1 MSIIISTGAP
11 TPLTEVSNGGTFFI
25 ETRNLFIKK
34 PKAFDELVKIL
45 KSKNIIIADDT
56 SAKSFLN
63 RVNYYRFSGYF
74 LPFQVNGHGPL
85 FSNIEFERLIA
96 IYEFDEQLRNLI
108 AGAVDE
114 IEIYLRTQ
122 LSYYH
127 AHKYGE
133 EGYMDAVNYNSKHNH
148 TSFIN
153 RVNSCIKE
161 NSRTSVVK
169 HHMNKY
175 AGHFPIWVIIEY
187 FSMGMISYFYSD
199 MLNTDK
205 AAIAQSLYGVNYQVM
220 ESWLR
225 CLTDLRNKCAHY
237 SRLYY
242 WIFPA
247 LPKMPQAEKYIPTR
261 RLFAQ
266 LYMLKLMYPDHTK
279 WNNDVCKPLIKLVNK
294 YKPYI
299 SMKHLDFPYR
309 WKAMLK
315 YK

>member
-1 MSIIISTGAP
+1 MVI
-11 TPLTEVSNGGTFFI
+11 L
-25 ETRNLFIKK
+25 
-34 PKAFDELVKIL
+34 L

-56 SAKSFLN
+56 IAKTFLN
-63 RVNYYRFSGYF
+63 HVNYYRFSGYF

-85 FSNIEFERLIA
+85 FSNIKFERLKA
-96 IYEFDEQLRNLI
+96 IYEFDAQLRNLI
-108 AGAVDE
+108 AVAIDE
-114 IEIYLRTQ
+114 IEIYLRAQ
-122 LSYYH
+122 IAYYH

-133 EGYMDAVNYNSKHNH
+133 EGYMISTNYNKKHNH
-148 TSFIN
+148 ASFIN
-153 RVNSCIKE
+153 HVNLCIKD
-161 NSRTSVVK
+161 NSRTLVVK

-187 FSMGMISYFYSD
+187 FSIGMISYFYSD
-199 MLNTDK
+199 MPNNDK
-205 AAIAQSLYGVNYQVM
+205 AYIAKNLYGINYQVM

-247 LPKMPQAEKYIPTR
+247 LPKMPPSEKYKPTR

-266 LYMLKLMYPDHTK
+266 LYMLKLMYPDHEK
-279 WNNDVCKPLIKLVNK
+279 WNNEIYKPLIKLVNI
-294 YKPYI
+294 YRSYI

-309 WKAMLK
+309 WKSMLK

>member
-1 MSIIISTGAP
+1 MGAH
-11 TPLTEVSNGGTFFI
+11 FFQKG
-25 ETRNLFIKK
+25 EKNIKK
-34 PKAFDELVKIL
+34 PKTFDQMVAIL
-45 KSKNIIIADDT
+45 KSKNIIISDDKE
-56 SAKSFLN
+56 AKTFLG

-85 FSNIEFERLIA
+85 FHNIEFERLKA

-114 IEIYLRTQ
+114 IEVYLRAQ
-122 LSYYH
+122 LSYFH

-133 EGYMDAVNYNSKHNH
+133 EGYMDSGNYNRKHNH
-148 TSFIN
+148 TSFVN
-153 RVNSCIKE
+153 HVNSCIKE
-161 NSRTSVVK
+161 NSRTLVVK
-169 HHMNKY
+169 HHINKY
-175 AGHFPIWVIIEY
+175 SGHFPIWVIIEY
-187 FSMGMISYFYSD
+187 FSMGMLSYFYSD
-199 MLNTDK
+199 MLNKDK
-205 AAIAQSLYGVNYQVM
+205 AIIAQNLYGVNYQVM

-247 LPKMPQAEKYIPTR
+247 LPRMPQSEKYVPTR

-266 LYMLKLMYPDHTK
+266 LYMLKLMYPDSVK
-279 WNNDVCKPLIKLVNK
+279 WNEEVCKTLIKLVKK

-309 WKAMLK
+309 WKSILMNK
-315 YK
+315 

>member
-1 MSIIISTGAP
+1 MGAHFYR
-11 TPLTEVSNGGTFFI
+11 EEEKN
-25 ETRNLFIKK
+25 IKK
-34 PKAFDELVKIL
+34 PKTFDQQVAIL
-45 KSKNIIIADDT
+45 KSKNIIISDDAE
-56 SAKSFLN
+56 AKAFLN

-74 LPFQVNGHGPL
+74 LPFQVNGQGPL
-85 FSNIEFERLIA
+85 FSNIEFERLQA

-108 AGAVDE
+108 AGTVDE
-114 IEIYLRTQ
+114 IEIHLRSQ

-133 EGYMDAVNYNSKHNH
+133 EGYMYAVNYNRKHNH
-148 TSFIN
+148 TSFLN

-161 NSRTSVVK
+161 NAGTLVVK
-169 HHMNKY
+169 HHINKY

-199 MLNTDK
+199 MPNPDK
-205 AAIAQSLYGVNYQVM
+205 ANIARNLYGVNYQVM

-247 LPKMPQAEKYIPTR
+247 LPKMPATEKYVPTR

-266 LYMLKLMYPDHTK
+266 LYMLKLMYPNPK
-279 WNNDVCKPLIKLVNK
+279 RWNQDVLKPLIKLVKK

-315 YK
+315 Y

>member
-1 MSIIISTGAP
+1 M
-11 TPLTEVSNGGTFFI
+11 
-25 ETRNLFIKK
+25 
-34 PKAFDELVKIL
+34 VKIL
-45 KSKNIIIADDT
+45 QSKNIIIANDI
-56 SAKSFLN
+56 SAKAFLN
-63 RVNYYRFSGYF
+63 RVNYYRLSGYF

-133 EGYMDAVNYNSKHNH
+133 EGYMDAANYNSKHNH
-148 TSFIN
+148 ASFTN

-161 NSRTSVVK
+161 NSRTLVVK

-199 MLNTDK
+199 MPNNDK
-205 AAIAQSLYGVNYQVM
+205 TTIAQNLYGVNYQVM

-247 LPKMPQAEKYIPTR
+247 LPKMPQSEKYIPTR

-266 LYMLKLMYPDHTK
+266 LYMLKLMYPDHSK
-279 WNNDVCKPLIKLVNK
+279 WNNEVCKSLVKLVNK

-299 SMKHLDFPYR
+299 SMNHLDFPYR
-309 WKAMLK
+309 WKSMLK
-315 YK
+315 YNNH